1 MKYPD
6 KTNGIAKPKEY
17 MESKMTPFVRVA
29 SEADK
34 ARIDPNTGPI
44 QGVQPKAKAAPIKKG
59 KK

>member
-1 MKYPD
+1 
-6 KTNGIAKPKEY
+6 
-17 MESKMTPFVRVA
+17 MTPFVRVA

-44 QGVQPKAKAAPIKKG
+44 QGVQPNAKAAPIKKG